1 MTFKSAQK
9 SAKNSS
15 FPKKSAQNSTFKSTI
30 CSSDPICLQGNKF
43 DNRTLMPICL
53 PKNKGYPRSKAFY
66 DNISSPYRFRDT
78 QRSATAVGMGL
89 SAQRYVIT
97 GTTRHLQGHIC
108 ALPELKSWNLIDGY
122 SIVWKYDSPLNSEG
136 APVTQMATVQ
146 KCSCNVQLSGSE
158 ILTRQRMNM
167 VIGR

>member
-1 MTFKSAQK
+1 MDEGTGITVLQVFKSCCWV
-9 SAKNSS
+9 S
-15 FPKKSAQNSTFKSTI
+15 PL
-30 CSSDPICLQGNKF
+30 LQGNKF
-43 DNRTLMPICL
+43 NNQTLMPICL

-78 QRSATAVGMGL
+78 QRSATAVEMGL

-158 ILTRQRMNM
+158 ILTRQRMNT